1 VDSLKKT
8 KTKNS
13 CLAAKRVMLHPIFSV
28 EILCF
33 RVVYL
38 ALISGEAANL
48 LGGFIGIIP
57 GFAVDEKPLRQ
68 FDKS

>member
-1 VDSLKKT
+1 MV
-8 KTKNS
+8 
-13 CLAAKRVMLHPIFSV
+13 HPYFSV

-48 LGGFIGIIP
+48 LGGFMGIIP

>member
-1 VDSLKKT
+1 MFCS
-8 KTKNS
+8 
-13 CLAAKRVMLHPIFSV
+13 KRVMGHPIFSV

-33 RVVYL
+33 RFFYL
-38 ALISGEAANL
+38 ALISSEAADL
-48 LGGFIGIIP
+48 LGGFMGIIP